1 VLALLSLLLLSA
13 CATLPRTPVP
23 LDEIY
28 AAAVPD
34 MPGIRAWGGQPSPE
48 FQRDLVESVRQ
59 ERAAEDARPDG
70 GVDKYA
76 ALALSGGGSDGAF
89 GAGFL
94 NGWSAARTRP
104 DFKLVTGISTGALTA
119 PFAFLGSDYDA
130 ELKQVYTT
138 ITTENILDINSIF
151 GILFQSEAFA
161 KSTPL
166 QNLVAEH
173 VDMELLQAH
182 DEHGRA
188 AAVRLEHGPDCELR
202 HAAGTGSFP
211 SDHGRFR
218 VDSGGVSP
226 GHDRGRTE

>member
-1 VLALLSLLLLSA
+1 VKAILVRRVNACIFCRASVLALLSLLLLSA

-138 ITTENILDINSIF
+138 ITTENILISTVF
-151 GILFQSEAFA
+151 SAFFSRA
-161 KSTPL
+161 RHLPNRRRCRISL
-166 QNLVAEH
+166 QNMLTWNCCRRSRT
-173 VDMELLQAH
+173 DIT
-182 DEHGRA
+182 RA
-188 AAVRLEHGPDCELR
+188 TGCILARRTWTRSGCPS
-202 HAAGTGSFP
+202 GTWA
-211 SDHGRFR
+211 
-218 VDSGGVSP
+218 
-226 GHDRGRTE
+226 